1 MIVKEL
7 QFGIKQY
14 SYSQDFSDD
23 DKNQLISYL
32 NQKYFDSDNYEK
44 NLPGFQTTSKINL
57 LDNTDIPQF
66 KKLKDSFISS
76 CSDYINEE
84 KLAKKL
90 EQGNYNIYCWV
101 YMNYLNSG
109 RNGQRYHTHN
119 TINPY
124 TISAVLYLH
133 LPDKLLDNRTETV
146 FCLGCNKVYLPS
158 VEYNWFL
165 YPSSFGHYP
174 GDVISKNRRYT
185 IAADIWFDCD
195 DIPY

>member
-1 MIVKEL
+1 
-7 QFGIKQY
+7 
-14 SYSQDFSDD
+14 
-23 DKNQLISYL
+23 
-32 NQKYFDSDNYEK
+32 
-44 NLPGFQTTSKINL
+44 
-57 LDNTDIPQF
+57 
-66 KKLKDSFISS
+66 
-76 CSDYINEE
+76 
-84 KLAKKL
+84 
-90 EQGNYNIYCWV
+90 
-101 YMNYLNSG
+101 MNYLNSG
-109 RNGQRYHTHN
+109 RNGSKVSYS
-119 TINPY
+119 TIQAIPY

-146 FCLGCNKVYLPS
+146 FCLGCNKVYLPP